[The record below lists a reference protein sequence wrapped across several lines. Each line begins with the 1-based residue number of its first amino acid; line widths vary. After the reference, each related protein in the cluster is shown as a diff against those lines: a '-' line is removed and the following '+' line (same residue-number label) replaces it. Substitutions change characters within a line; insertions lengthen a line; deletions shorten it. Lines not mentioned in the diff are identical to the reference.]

1 MHIPNLCKLLILLR
15 FYKFKLPIKQ
25 HHSNEYTVAYFKVYN
40 LRALGH
46 LGLFG
51 LGLNK
56 LTFLKGKE
64 FLKAHIYFKLG
75 TFGIYDTRI
84 LLTFLMLHF

>member
-1 MHIPNLCKLLILLR
+1 MNI
-15 FYKFKLPIKQ
+15 
-25 HHSNEYTVAYFKVYN
+25 TVAYFKVYN

-56 LTFLKGKE
+56 LTFLKGKG
-64 FLKAHIYFKLG
+64 FVDFTG
-75 TFGIYDTRI
+75 TYIQGPVVKSDSFCNEINK
-84 LLTFLMLHF
+84 